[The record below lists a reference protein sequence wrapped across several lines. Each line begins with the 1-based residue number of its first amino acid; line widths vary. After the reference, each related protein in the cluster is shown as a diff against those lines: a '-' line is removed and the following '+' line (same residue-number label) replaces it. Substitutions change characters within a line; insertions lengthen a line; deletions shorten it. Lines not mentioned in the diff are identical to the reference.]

1 MQFDN
6 NMLKRISS
14 MDNNELRE
22 IIASVAR
29 EKGLNLPKISDSDI
43 AKIRATLAGM
53 SPAEIES
60 LRKSLEGKGKH

>member
-14 MDNNELRE
+14 MDKNELRE

-43 AKIRATLAGM
+43 AKIRATLSGM
-53 SPAEIES
+53 SSTEIES